1 MVRRG
6 GGKGLLWGTAVV
18 LLLLGFVRP
27 FVALRPLKERVSS
40 AADSWGR
47 WSFLDATNGSTR
59 FLDFGKSSGVSVV
72 ELVSSPTRIHGGD
85 RGRMV
90 GKTLPLLL
98 SFANGRNSAVM
109 QKRTSS
115 RCRIW
120 CRCRC
125 LRRLAAAVFAVVAV
139 AWISISPLPYLVPLS
154 LSSPPRY
161 CCLRRCR
168 CRLDYVAD
176 TRLSLRRR
184 SLQLVAVTAVAC
196 RSR

>member
-72 ELVSSPTRIHGGD
+72 ELVSSPTRIHGGRAFEERGPMIRPSRGGVGETGGCGERD

-109 QKRTSS
+109 QKRSG
-115 RCRIW
+115 
-120 CRCRC
+120 
-125 LRRLAAAVFAVVAV
+125 
-139 AWISISPLPYLVPLS
+139 
-154 LSSPPRY
+154 
-161 CCLRRCR
+161 
-168 CRLDYVAD
+168 
-176 TRLSLRRR
+176 
-184 SLQLVAVTAVAC
+184 
-196 RSR
+196 